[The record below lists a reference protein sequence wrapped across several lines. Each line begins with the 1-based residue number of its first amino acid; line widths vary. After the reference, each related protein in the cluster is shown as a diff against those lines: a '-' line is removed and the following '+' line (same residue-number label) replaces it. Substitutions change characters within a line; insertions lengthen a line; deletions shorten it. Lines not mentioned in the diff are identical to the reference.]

1 MAETQDKRRVVT
13 GKVRFSYAYV
23 FIPRKSD
30 TEGAPPKYSVALLIP
45 KSDTDTYSRIMAG
58 IDAAKQ
64 YGKEKTQKW
73 GGKVP
78 ANLRLPLHDGDGLKE
93 ESQEPY
99 GPEYKGCWVL
109 NASSADK
116 PEVVDANLNPIISQA
131 DFYSGCYG
139 RAAVQF
145 FPYANRKIGIG
156 CALGNLQKLED
167 GEPLAATAVK
177 ASKDFGDGFLD

>member
-13 GKVRFSYAYV
+13 GKVRFSYLNV
-23 FIPRKSD
+23 FTPRQSD
-30 TEGAPPKYSVALLIP
+30 TVGAPPKYSLTILLP
-45 KSDTDTYSRIMAG
+45 KSDVDTYSRIMAA
-58 IDAAKQ
+58 IEAAKQ

-73 GGKVP
+73 GGKIP
-78 ANLRLPLHDGDGLKE
+78 TGLHLPLHDGDGLKE
-93 ESQEPY
+93 DSQEPY
-99 GPEYKGCWVL
+99 GPECKGCWVFT
-109 NASSADK
+109 ASSADK
-116 PEVVDANLNPIISQA
+116 PELVDANLNPILSQA
-131 DFYSGCYG
+131 DFYSGIYG